1 MPDIF
6 IPEKRVSIMR
16 SVKNKNTLPE
26 LIIQSLLRDIGVEY
40 EREKKLLNCRPDI
53 IISDIRKVI
62 FIHGCFWHGHSC
74 KRGKIPETNKLFWE
88 NKITKN
94 KERDLRNYAEL
105 NNTGWDY
112 LVIWGCEIKKKNLD
126 LLIDKLS
133 KFIFSKETDRWIE
146 IV

>member
-6 IPEKRVSIMR
+6 TPEKRVSIMR

-40 EREKKLLNCRPDI
+40 EREKELLNCRPDI
-53 IISDIRKVI
+53 IIPDIRKVI

-74 KRGKIPETNKLFWE
+74 KRGKLPETNKQFWE
-88 NKITKN
+88 DKITKN
-94 KERDLRNYAEL
+94 KERDLRNYTEL
-105 NNTGWDY
+105 TNADWDY

-126 LLIDKLS
+126 LLIEKINFFIS
-133 KFIFSKETDRWIE
+133 KGIHFGI
-146 IV
+146 